1 MRRSAL
7 TRNFIFLISILGL
20 LLASCRN
27 QLPGGLFKSQ
37 TPHQRYADQLRKAGL
52 GESNLFRQWDTAAKR
67 SLQAPLSIDIPF
79 REQAY
84 FEAERPAAAGYGFDV
99 KNGYLLRIDL
109 DVQAVDST
117 SIFMDLFEI
126 MADSSE
132 QPKYLHSADTGSTS
146 MEYVV
151 KEDSRYLLRVQPE
164 LLAEVSYELTI
175 RAEASLANPVA
186 SAMRVGSFF
195 GDGRDAGARKHEG
208 VDIFGKRL
216 TPVVA
221 SADGRVTRVGDNRLG
236 GKVVWLRP
244 DDRNLSL
251 YYAHLD
257 SQLVV
262 SGQVVKTGDTLG
274 LMGNTGNAITT
285 PPHLHFGIYTS
296 EGAVDPL
303 PFLRPGKSDPPAI
316 RSDIARLGDTLRV
329 ASSNQKAPMH
339 SPVLVEAAYLN
350 GYRVLLPDGTRAYLA
365 RNHLSP
371 LSKPIRSYRATADQP
386 VYAAPAVRS
395 AHRSQMAAGESRP
408 VLAVFGEFLLIDGA
422 KKGWIRAD

>member
-1 MRRSAL
+1 
-7 TRNFIFLISILGL
+7 
-20 LLASCRN
+20 
-27 QLPGGLFKSQ
+27 
-37 TPHQRYADQLRKAGL
+37 
-52 GESNLFRQWDTAAKR
+52 
-67 SLQAPLSIDIPF
+67 
-79 REQAY
+79 
-84 FEAERPAAAGYGFDV
+84 
-99 KNGYLLRIDL
+99 
-109 DVQAVDST
+109 
-117 SIFMDLFEI
+117 
-126 MADSSE
+126 
-132 QPKYLHSADTGSTS
+132 
-146 MEYVV
+146 
-151 KEDSRYLLRVQPE
+151 
-164 LLAEVSYELTI
+164 
-175 RAEASLANPVA
+175 
-186 SAMRVGSFF
+186 
-195 GDGRDAGARKHEG
+195 GARKHEG

-350 GYRVLLPDGTRAYLA
+350 GYRVLLPDGPRAYLA
-365 RNHLSP
+365 RTPLSP
-371 LSKPIRSYRATADQP
+371 LSKPIRSYRATAGQP
-386 VYAAPAVRS
+386 VYAAPAVRA
-395 AHRSQMAAGESRP
+395 AHRSRMAAGERRP
-408 VLAVFGEFLLIDGA
+408 VLAVGGEVLLSDGA